1 MGLTI
6 DLPRVEAQPLR
17 RAHHQHQLLLRPRR
31 EARQA
36 HAHRR
41 LILLQLKQAART
53 LCLMHTQKA
62 VFTQCSDRQI
72 QNGALH
78 LTGPEVQVP
87 LLCSKC
93 PPEVAAHP
101 FADTSPAVPFMLQ
114 HFQTQ
119 ADRNIV
125 LGQQHMF
132 LYDTA

>member
-41 LILLQLKQAART
+41 LVLLQLKQAAHELR
-53 LCLMHTQKA
+53 LAHAQKA
-62 VFTQCSDRQI
+62 VQTQCSDRQI
-72 QNGALH
+72 RNGSLY
-78 LTGPEVQVP
+78 LTGQGMQVP
-87 LLCSKC
+87 LRSRKC

-101 FADTSPAVPFMLQ
+101 LADASPAVPLMLQ

-119 ADRNIV
+119 ADRNIG
-125 LGQQHMF
+125 LGQQKRF
-132 LYDTA
+132 S